1 MADKA
6 WKQFE
11 RHAASLF
18 DGKRHWANSGERV
31 DFESEYAIGQCKLV
45 KSLSLEALTKLA
57 EEMEA
62 DGERAK
68 KVGVVV
74 TKVRRG
80 SGKPSPTLIT
90 MTEESLKR
98 LVGFCVA
105 RAMEEE
111 DGLGKGNI
119 QTSANKRSGDFV
131 RGDEDDTRL

>member
-1 MADKA
+1 MSDKA

-57 EEMEA
+57 EEMER
-62 DGERAK
+62 DGEAK
-68 KVGVVV
+68 KKIGVVV

-80 SGKPSPTLIT
+80 SGKSSPTLIT
-90 MTEESLKR
+90 MTEMCLAR
-98 LVGFCVA
+98 LVCYHIQQMFD
-105 RAMEEE
+105 EE
-111 DGLGKGNI
+111 KQNVKK
-119 QTSANKRSGDFV
+119 SASNGPSDQSGSDSCSAGV
-131 RGDEDDTRL
+131 

>member
-31 DFESEYAIGQCKLV
+31 DFESDWAIGQCKLV

-57 EEMEA
+57 EEMETDGKNHKDAKGKA
-62 DGERAK
+62 DP

-90 MTEESLKR
+90 MTEESLKMF
-98 LVGFCVA
+98 VGFVA
-105 RAMEEE
+105 NLAKREGEHAGTRV
-111 DGLGKGNI
+111 DV
-119 QTSANKRSGDFV
+119 SASESN
-131 RGDEDDTRL
+131 